1 MKARQ
6 TSLRLVLIPVLLSLL
21 VALPVSGGVCGVTT
35 TNRTTFTSVN
45 PDSIVVSKTLDA
57 SHSCQLTMSMNVLFC
72 FPQATAMLTN
82 RLVATAQTGG
92 GPNPSCGWVC
102 NCPTGTVQVTIDGI
116 TDGLPVE
123 LMDFGVVEDPESE
136 NSDKDVDG

>member
-1 MKARQ
+1 MKARL

-35 TNRTTFTSVN
+35 TNKTTFTTGT
-45 PDSIVVSKTLDA
+45 DTIVVTKTLDA

-82 RLVATAQTGG
+82 KLVATAQTGG
-92 GPNPSCGWVC
+92 GSSPSCGWVC
-102 NCPTGTVQVTIDGI
+102 DCPVGTVQVTIDGI
-116 TDGLPVE
+116 NDGLPVE
-123 LMDFGVVEDPESE
+123 LMDFGVVGDGESE